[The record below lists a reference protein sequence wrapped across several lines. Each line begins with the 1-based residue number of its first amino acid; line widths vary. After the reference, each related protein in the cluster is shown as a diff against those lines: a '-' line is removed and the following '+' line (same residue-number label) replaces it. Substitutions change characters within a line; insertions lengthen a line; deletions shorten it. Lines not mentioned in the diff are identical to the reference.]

1 MSYKAAL
8 IGGGIISRNHL
19 NAIRQLPEMTA
30 VAVADPDLSKGTA
43 LAQEYGITPYTD
55 YREMVRVEKPDI
67 VVIAV
72 PHYLHQEIAVWCCSM
87 GCHLLLE
94 KPMALTLKECD
105 DIMNAAGRAGASVLV
120 GHTQHYLPANI
131 QAKKLIESGEL
142 GELIAIQDTRHLHY
156 YKDDRPDW
164 FFEKAKSGG
173 GIMMNLGAHSIDKI
187 QFITGDRVA
196 RIRAALS
203 YYGPKGDVEGSGMVF
218 LQTAGG
224 LSATIV
230 QSGYKGV
237 SADSTDLIFTR
248 GMARLSSG
256 KGLWISRNGQYEP
269 CELEVQEDPFVLQF
283 KDLLEGI
290 RSGEEPES
298 SGAYA
303 RTVIAAIEA
312 IYASDA
318 QGGEQFLETR

>member
-1 MSYKAAL
+1 MSYKAAI

-19 NAIRQLPEMTA
+19 DAIRQLPEMTA
-30 VAVADPDLSKGTA
+30 VAVADPDLSKGTT
-43 LAQEYGITPYTD
+43 LAQEYAITPYTD
-55 YREMVRVEKPDI
+55 YREMVLVEKPDI

-72 PHYLHQEIAVWCCSM
+72 PHYLHREIAVWCCSK

-94 KPMALTLKECD
+94 KPMALNVKECD
-105 DIMNAAGRAGASVLV
+105 EILEAAESAGITLLV

-131 QAKKLIESGEL
+131 QAKKLIQRGEL

-187 QFITGDRVA
+187 QFITGSRVA

-203 YYGPKGDVEGSGMVF
+203 YYGSKGDVEGSGMVF
-218 LQTAGG
+218 LQTTDG

-230 QSGYKGV
+230 QSGYEGV
-237 SADSTDLIFTR
+237 SVDTTDLIFTQ
-248 GMARLSSG
+248 GMARLISG
-256 KGLWISRNGQYEP
+256 KGLWISRNGQYEQSP
-269 CELEVQEDPFVLQF
+269 LEVQEDPFVLQF
-283 KDLLEGI
+283 RDLLEGI
-290 RSGEEPES
+290 NSGQEPES

-318 QGGEQFLETR
+318 QGGEQFLETI